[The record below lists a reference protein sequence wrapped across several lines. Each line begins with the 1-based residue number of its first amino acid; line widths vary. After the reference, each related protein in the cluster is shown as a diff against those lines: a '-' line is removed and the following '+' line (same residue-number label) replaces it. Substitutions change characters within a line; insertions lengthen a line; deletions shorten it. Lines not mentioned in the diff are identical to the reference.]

1 MLPRLPA
8 FSRPEIAGIERGVA
22 AVPRW
27 VGLLFVT
34 ALLAYVALRASE
46 HAPVATASAL
56 EAPLPVPALR
66 VLSLGEPQAM
76 AQTLVLALQAFDNQ
90 PGISIPFLALDYQ
103 GVIAWLNAALMLDA
117 RSQYPLMMAA
127 QL

>member
-1 MLPRLPA
+1 M
-8 FSRPEIAGIERGVA
+8 A
-22 AVPRW
+22 A
-27 VGLLFVT
+27 
-34 ALLAYVALRASE
+34 
-46 HAPVATASAL
+46 ASAL